1 MNRFE
6 YHISLH
12 HSQTAPACIQRH
24 TAFEY
29 HISLHH
35 SQTRQCAIRL
45 EDWFEYHISL
55 HHSQTKVSN
64 RTVKSEFEYHI
75 SLHHS
80 QTVPPFSILSNKF
93 EYHISLH
100 HSQTSNSKMICHH
113 LHKILVFK
121 QSLNFTFIRIYN
133 TSFPS
138 IYAISHHIFNQ
149 QNLNFLISSFSYQLL
164 KLYIRQITS

>member
-1 MNRFE
+1 MSGRFE

-12 HSQTAPACIQRH
+12 HSQTTVANSCIFSM
-24 TAFEY
+24 FEY

-35 SQTRQCAIRL
+35 SQTRHKQAVA
-45 EDWFEYHISL
+45 FF
-55 HHSQTKVSN
+55 V
-64 RTVKSEFEYHI
+64 
-75 SLHHS
+75 
-80 QTVPPFSILSNKF
+80 F

-149 QNLNFLISSFSYQLL
+149 QNLNFLVSSFSYQLF